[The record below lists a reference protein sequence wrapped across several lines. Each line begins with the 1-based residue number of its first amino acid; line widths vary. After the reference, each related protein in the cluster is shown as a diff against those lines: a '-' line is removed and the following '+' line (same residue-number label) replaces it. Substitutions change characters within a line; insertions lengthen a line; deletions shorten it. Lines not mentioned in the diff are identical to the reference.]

1 MARFAAVEGLA
12 VHSWPSESVAAVFSA
27 QTVRT
32 LLVSEVAAAVLDLAG
47 TRPVTCAEAAALLCT
62 TDPHLDSEAAD
73 VDADRALM
81 EETITG
87 LVAAGLLRR
96 VE

>member
-1 MARFAAVEGLA
+1 MVRFAAVEGLA
-12 VHSWPSESVAAVFSA
+12 VRSWPLETVAAVFSA

-47 TRPVTCAEAAALLCT
+47 TRPVTCVEAAALLCT
-62 TDPHLDSEAAD
+62 ADQDLDFDALDVGAD
-73 VDADRALM
+73 LALM